1 MTVLNRYVVHAVVLL
16 VAIALSGYSTIDR
29 LIPTTANMRLGA
41 INAEGLTFA
50 EGGNVGDVSLGRIGT
65 IIKPVEIPSQ
75 AAVSHDPFTYTVAD
89 GDDLGSISRHFG
101 LTMDDVRWSNTALTN
116 TDRVVPGERLT
127 LAPVDGVVVTV
138 KPGDTAASIAA
149 AYHVDVSVVN
159 DFNYLRDPD
168 HLVAGSTLIVP
179 GGVGP
184 VLFPRRASDQAPH
197 MGPYPNGKFAYGYCT
212 WYVASRRPVPW
223 TGDAW
228 MWFGNAKAMGY
239 QTGNVPQ
246 PGAIMVTWESWVGH
260 VAYVE
265 EVYKDGSYTV
275 SEMNYQHWNVIDER
289 TIKPGDVPLIGFI
302 Y

>member
-50 EGGNVGDVSLGRIGT
+50 QGGNVGDVSLGRVGT

-75 AAVSHDPFTYTVAD
+75 AAVSHQAFTYTVSD
-89 GDDLGSISRHFG
+89 GDDLGGIARHFG
-101 LTMDDVRWSNTALTN
+101 LTMDDVRWSNAALTN
-116 TDRVVPGERLT
+116 TDRVVPGQRLT
-127 LAPVDGVVVTV
+127 LAPINGVVVTV
-138 KPGDTAASIAA
+138 KPDDTAASIAS

-168 HLVAGSTLIVP
+168 HLVAGSQLIVP

-197 MGPYPNGKFAYGYCT
+197 LGPYPNGKFAYGYCT

-228 MWFGNAKAMGY
+228 MWFGGAKAMGFP
-239 QTGNVPQ
+239 TGNVPQ

-265 EVYKDGSYTV
+265 AVYSDGSYTV
-275 SEMNYQHWNVIDER
+275 SEMNYQRWNVIDQR

>member
-16 VAIALSGYSTIDR
+16 VAIGLSGYSTIDR
-29 LIPTTANMRLGA
+29 LIPTTVNMRLGA

-50 EGGNVGDVSLGRIGT
+50 QGGNVGDVSLGRIGT

-75 AAVSHDPFTYTVAD
+75 APISHDAITYTVAD
-89 GDDLGSISRHFG
+89 GEDLRTIARRYG
-101 LTMDDVRWSNTALTN
+101 LTMDDVRWSNPALTT
-116 TDRVVPGERLT
+116 TDVVTPGQKLS
-127 LAPVDGVVVTV
+127 LAPVTGVVVTV
-138 KPGDTAASIAA
+138 KPGDTAASVAR

-168 HLVAGSTLIVP
+168 HLMPGTNLIVP

-184 VLFPRRASDQAPH
+184 VLFPRRASDEAPH
-197 MGPYPNGKFAYGYCT
+197 LGPYPNGKFAYGYCT

-228 MWFGNAKAMGY
+228 MWFGNSKAMGFR
-239 QTGNVPQ
+239 TGNVPQ

-265 EVYKDGSYTV
+265 AVYSDGSWTV
-275 SEMNYQHWNVIDER
+275 SEMNYQRWNVIDQR
-289 TIKPGDVPLIGFI
+289 TIRPGEVPLIGFI

>member
-50 EGGNVGDVSLGRIGT
+50 QGGNVGDVSLGRIGT

-75 AAVSHDPFTYTVAD
+75 APVSHEALSYTVQD
-89 GDDLGSISRHFG
+89 GDDLRAISRRFG
-101 LTMDDVRWSNTALTN
+101 LTMDDVRWSNSALTT
-116 TDRVVPGERLT
+116 TDVVTPGQRLA
-127 LAPVDGVVVTV
+127 LAPVTGVVVSV
-138 KPGDTAASIAA
+138 KPGDTAASIAS
-149 AYHVDVSVVN
+149 AYQVDVSVVN

-168 HLVAGSTLIVP
+168 HLAPGTTLIVP

-184 VLFPRRASDQAPH
+184 ALFPRRASDEAPH
-197 MGPYPNGKFAYGYCT
+197 LGPYPNGKFAYGYCT

-228 MWFGNAKAMGY
+228 MWFGNAKAMGFR
-239 QTGNVPQ
+239 TGNVPQ

-265 EVYKDGSYTV
+265 AVYSDGSWTV
-275 SEMNYQHWNVIDER
+275 SEMNYQRWNVIDQR
-289 TIKPGDVPLIGFI
+289 TIRPGEVPLIGFI

>member
-1 MTVLNRYVVHAVVLL
+1 

-50 EGGNVGDVSLGRIGT
+50 QGGNVGDVSLGRVGT

-75 AAVSHDPFTYTVAD
+75 AAVSHQAFTYTVSD
-89 GDDLGSISRHFG
+89 GDDLGGIARHFG
-101 LTMDDVRWSNTALTN
+101 LTMDDVRWSNAALTN
-116 TDRVVPGERLT
+116 TDRVVPGQRLT
-127 LAPVDGVVVTV
+127 LAPINGVVVTV
-138 KPGDTAASIAA
+138 KPGDTAASIAS

-168 HLVAGSTLIVP
+168 HLVAGSQLIVP

-197 MGPYPNGKFAYGYCT
+197 LGPYPNGKFAYGYCT

-228 MWFGNAKAMGY
+228 MWFGGAKAMGFP
-239 QTGNVPQ
+239 TGNVPQ

-265 EVYKDGSYTV
+265 AVYSDGSYTV
-275 SEMNYQHWNVIDER
+275 SEMNYQRWNVIDQR

>member
-75 AAVSHDPFTYTVAD
+75 AAVSHQAFTYTVGD
-89 GDDLGSISRHFG
+89 GDDLGTISRHFG
-101 LTMDDVRWSNTALTN
+101 LTMDDVRWSNGALTS
-116 TDRVVPGERLT
+116 TDRVVPGQRLV
-127 LAPVDGVVVTV
+127 LAPINGVVVTV
-138 KPGDTAASIAA
+138 KPGDTASSIAA

-168 HLVAGSTLIVP
+168 NLIPGSQLIVP

-228 MWFGNAKAMGY
+228 MWFGGAKAMGF

-265 EVYKDGSYTV
+265 AVYSDGSYTV
-275 SEMNYQHWNVIDER
+275 SEMNYQRWNVIDQR